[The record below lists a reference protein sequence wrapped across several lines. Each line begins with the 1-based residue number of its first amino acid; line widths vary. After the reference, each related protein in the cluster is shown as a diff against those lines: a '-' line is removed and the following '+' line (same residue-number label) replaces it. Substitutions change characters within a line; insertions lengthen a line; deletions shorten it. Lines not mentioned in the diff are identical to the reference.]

1 MDDSVERI
9 DMVVD
14 NIPCG
19 LKLLMPKMQ
28 ILSYINPN
36 QFFSQKNKNVLSGHK
51 LTLRVLKKRKS
62 KTHTNQFQVGSA
74 PKSCV
79 QLERVQVGRLIS
91 GSGT

>member
-19 LKLLMPKMQ
+19 LKLLMPK
-28 ILSYINPN
+28 ILSYINLN

-79 QLERVQVGRLIS
+79 QLERVQVGWLIS